1 MTRYHHDLERCVR
14 CGNEFSAAANRAY
27 PNVIVEAFSAKW
39 LWTKI
44 TDSAL
49 VSCPRCDHG
58 FQSDQVRFFGVLSL
72 RQVRVVFLLCLV
84 GLLAVSLFVAM
95 ASW

>member
-1 MTRYHHDLERCVR
+1 VR

-72 RQVRVVFLLCLV
+72 RQSAWCSSCA
-84 GLLAVSLFVAM
+84 LLASWPYRYSLRWPHGEVSNKLA
-95 ASW
+95 